1 MTIIVTATN
10 GWVAGVRVPSGT
22 MQLPVSGVIGVSS
35 EGYASNT
42 ITVGGGDTL
51 VLSASGPQVLAGYGA
66 AEAWAIGFC
75 LGLLGFGTIGT
86 VRRLARLLPGVR
98 ASDL

>member
-1 MTIIVTATN
+1 MTLIVTATN
-10 GWVAGVRVPSGT
+10 GWVSGVRVPVGT

-51 VLSASGPQVLAGYGA
+51 VLSSTGAQVLPGYGA
-66 AEAWAIGFC
+66 AEAWVIGFC
-75 LGLLGFGTIGT
+75 LGVLGFGTIGI

-98 ASDL
+98 SSDL